1 MLGHYISSILVA
13 IFGYIS
19 LLLNK
24 KNLLFFLIY
33 LEIIYNGII
42 LSLLCIGYNSY
53 ELSSIIYFFVSIALV
68 AAESVVGLVLSILYQ
83 KSGNNLDLE
92 NLVILNG

>member
-1 MLGHYISSILVA
+1 MLGYYISSILVA